1 MGTVVVID
9 RTSSTPLTRQIYEF
23 WRAGILS
30 GRFPGGERVPSTRDV
45 ALALNL
51 ARGTITQAYEQLVSE
66 GYFETTRGAGTFVC
80 RQLPEKLLIAPAAT
94 GRRPVHEITAPLSSF
109 GKRLQ
114 SDYLARPSA
123 NFPRGRSDPVDA
135 AALRAGEKEI
145 FTSYPEQRPGYIC
158 FSNWGPDLKLFPLEL
173 WHRLHAKSLRGLG
186 PDALGYAEHACGHE
200 PLREEI
206 AKYLS
211 RSRAV
216 TCSAEQVIVVNGSQ
230 QGLDLCGRLLL
241 EPGDEI
247 AVENPGYSGA
257 SRVFEATGARLRPVP
272 VDSEGVVCSRLGET
286 ARLAYVTPAHQFP
299 TGVALSL
306 RRRLELISWARQRR
320 AALIEDDYDSEY
332 RYSGAPMPALQGLA
346 TGVPVIYCGTF
357 SEVMFPGLRVGYLVV
372 PRSMVPA
379 FMRAKWLA
387 DRQTPI
393 HLQAVLARFMKEGH
407 LERHIRRMRRIY
419 ELRRATLV
427 ESLHTHFGERASV
440 LGEAAGLH
448 AYVRFTET
456 GIAARAERNKVQ
468 LRDVQAYYLG
478 KAPPNDFLLGFSM
491 LSESSIREGI
501 RRLAP

>member
-94 GRRPVHEITAPLSSF
+94 GRRPVHEITVPLSSF

-114 SDYLARPSA
+114 SDY
-123 NFPRGRSDPVDA
+123 
-135 AALRAGEKEI
+135 
-145 FTSYPEQRPGYIC
+145 TTPEQRPGYIC
-158 FSNWGPDLKLFPLEL
+158 FSNWGPDLKLFPLGV

-186 PDALGYAEHACGHE
+186 PDALGYAEHACGYE

-230 QGLDLCGRLLL
+230 QGLDLCARLLL

-306 RRRLELISWARQRR
+306 RRRLEMISWARQRR

-357 SEVMFPGLRVGYLVV
+357 SKVMFPGLRVGYLVA

-419 ELRRATLV
+419 ELRRAALV
-427 ESLHTHFGERASV
+427 ESLHTHFGDRAAV

-468 LRDVQAYYLG
+468 VRDVQAYYLG